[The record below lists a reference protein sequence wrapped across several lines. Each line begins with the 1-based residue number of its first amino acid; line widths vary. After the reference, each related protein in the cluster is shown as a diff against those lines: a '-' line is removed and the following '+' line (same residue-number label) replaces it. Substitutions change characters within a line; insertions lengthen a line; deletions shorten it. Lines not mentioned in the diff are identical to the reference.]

1 MVEEKLN
8 KIVKI
13 SVDGNLLIGELIVP
27 EKANGIVL
35 FSHGSGSSRHSPRNK
50 EVAGFLRK
58 NGFATL
64 LIDLLSESEDE
75 IINNR
80 FDIELLTERLIQT
93 TKWIEDFP
101 ETKDLN
107 IGYFGASTGAA
118 SALSAAAVMGDRIRA
133 VVSRGGRP
141 DLALR
146 TLPEVNSAV
155 RLIVG
160 SLDLPVIGMNEVAL
174 KALNN
179 VLDKDLIIVPGATHL
194 FEEPGKLK
202 EVSEL
207 ATSWFKKFLK

>member
-1 MVEEKLN
+1 M
-8 KIVKI
+8 
-13 SVDGNLLIGELIVP
+13 
-27 EKANGIVL
+27 
-35 FSHGSGSSRHSPRNK
+35 
-50 EVAGFLRK
+50 
-58 NGFATL
+58 
-64 LIDLLSESEDE
+64 
-75 IINNR
+75 
-80 FDIELLTERLIQT
+80 
-93 TKWIEDFP
+93 
-101 ETKDLN
+101 N